1 MPSVLLLCEYPTLNG
16 GEQSM
21 LATLPGL
28 RAAGFSPAVLCPS
41 DGPLVEAL
49 RAESVETIAFNC
61 CDADGV
67 RRAQSGLRE
76 ELARVIRARRP
87 DLLHANSL
95 VMGRLSGPVAA
106 ELRTPS
112 IGHLRDIVT
121 LSAQAVDD
129 LNGHAR
135 LLAVSRAAREFHV
148 AQGLAAERTH
158 VLYNGVDTQRF
169 CPRSA
174 TGWLHRQLGIPES
187 SMLVGTI
194 GQLGP
199 RKGQD
204 VLLRAAQSLIHCL
217 PNVHYV
223 LVGERHSSKGES
235 RQYEMQLHAVAK
247 GALSGRVHFLGFR
260 NDVPRL
266 LNELDLLVHPAR
278 QEPLGRV
285 LLEAAAAGVAVIAT
299 DVGGTR
305 EIFPPADAAAQLVPA
320 GDVDALAEAILR
332 LAGDDAARGLLGAA
346 ARRRAEQQ
354 FNIQTAVDGLLRHY
368 QAVAQESGG
377 REIPAVR

>member
-1 MPSVLLLCEYPTLNG
+1 M
-16 GEQSM
+16 
-21 LATLPGL
+21 
-28 RAAGFSPAVLCPS
+28 
-41 DGPLVEAL
+41 
-49 RAESVETIAFNC
+49 
-61 CDADGV
+61 
-67 RRAQSGLRE
+67 
-76 ELARVIRARRP
+76 
-87 DLLHANSL
+87 
-95 VMGRLSGPVAA
+95 
-106 ELRTPS
+106 
-112 IGHLRDIVT
+112 
-121 LSAQAVDD
+121 DD

-204 VLLRAAQSLIHCL
+204 VLLPRQSLIHCL

-305 EIFPPADAAAQLVPA
+305 EIFPRPTPRRSLCQPATSMPWPRQFFAWPA
-320 GDVDALAEAILR
+320 MMRPAVCWVR
-332 LAGDDAARGLLGAA
+332 PRG
-346 ARRRAEQQ
+346 RRRATVQHP
-354 FNIQTAVDGLLRHY
+354 NGRGWL
-368 QAVAQESGG
+368 VAALPSRGT
-377 REIPAVR
+377 RIRRARNPRCALT